1 MPGGVKVQFDAKDLA
16 AVREDR
22 FVGQGK
28 VGWCQRNV
36 VLWPSKGKG
45 EIWSRKGGRGR
56 RGDPIMLKRVV
67 LLTQTLCKKPNKNED
82 KNETESS
89 LR

>member
-1 MPGGVKVQFDAKDLA
+1 MPVGVKVQFDAKDLA
-16 AVREDR
+16 AVREGR

-45 EIWSRKGGRGR
+45 RFGLARV
-56 RGDPIMLKRVV
+56 GDPTMLKRV
-67 LLTQTLCKKPNKNED
+67 LLYKLCTNKNED
-82 KNETESS
+82 KNEAESS

>member
-1 MPGGVKVQFDAKDLA
+1 MPVGVKVQFDAKDLA

-45 EIWSRKGGRGR
+45 RFGLARG
-56 RGDPIMLKRVV
+56 GDPIMLKRV
-67 LLTQTLCKKPNKNED
+67 LLYKLCTNKKED
-82 KNETESS
+82 KNEAESS

>member
-1 MPGGVKVQFDAKDLA
+1 MPVGVKVQFDAKDLA
-16 AVREDR
+16 AVREYR

-45 EIWSRKGGRGR
+45 RFGLARG
-56 RGDPIMLKRVV
+56 GDPIMLKTV
-67 LLTQTLCKKPNKNED
+67 LLYKLCTNKKED
-82 KNETESS
+82 KNEAESS

>member
-45 EIWSRKGGRGR
+45 GDLVSQGGGGR

>member
-45 EIWSRKGGRGR
+45 EIWSRKGGRSDNAEKG
-56 RGDPIMLKRVV
+56 GPPSTNFVQEAK
-67 LLTQTLCKKPNKNED
+67 
-82 KNETESS
+82 
-89 LR
+89 

>member
-1 MPGGVKVQFDAKDLA
+1 MPVGVKVQFDAKDLA
-16 AVREDR
+16 AVREGR

-45 EIWSRKGGRGR
+45 RFGLAR

-67 LLTQTLCKKPNKNED
+67 LLTQTLYKRPNKNED
-82 KNETESS
+82 KNKAESS

>member
-1 MPGGVKVQFDAKDLA
+1 MPVGVKVQFDAKDL
-16 AVREDR
+16 VREDR

-45 EIWSRKGGRGR
+45 EIWSRKGGEG
-56 RGDPIMLKRVV
+56 GSDNAEKGGPHNINFVQVAK
-67 LLTQTLCKKPNKNED
+67 
-82 KNETESS
+82 
-89 LR
+89 

>member
-1 MPGGVKVQFDAKDLA
+1 MPVGVKVQFDAKDL
-16 AVREDR
+16 VREDR

-45 EIWSRKGGRGR
+45 RFGLASQGGEGGGAIR
-56 RGDPIMLKRVV
+56 
-67 LLTQTLCKKPNKNED
+67 
-82 KNETESS
+82 
-89 LR
+89 

>member
-1 MPGGVKVQFDAKDLA
+1 MPAGVKVQFDAKDLA

-45 EIWSRKGGRGR
+45 EIWSRKGRGR
-56 RGDPIMLKRVV
+56 RGDPIMLKGVV
-67 LLTQTLCKKPNKNED
+67 LTHTLCKKPNKNED

>member
-1 MPGGVKVQFDAKDLA
+1 MPGGVKVQFDAKDL
-16 AVREDR
+16 VREDR

-45 EIWSRKGGRGR
+45 EIWSRKGGGEEGR
-56 RGDPIMLKRVV
+56 SDNAEKDG
-67 LLTQTLCKKPNKNED
+67 PNTNFVQEAK
-82 KNETESS
+82 
-89 LR
+89 

>member
-1 MPGGVKVQFDAKDLA
+1 MPVGVKVQFDAKDLA

-45 EIWSRKGGRGR
+45 EIWSCKG
-56 RGDPIMLKRVV
+56 GDPIMLKRV
-67 LLTQTLCKKPNKNED
+67 LLYKLCTNKKED
-82 KNETESS
+82 KNEAESS

>member
-1 MPGGVKVQFDAKDLA
+1 MPVGVKVQFDAKDL
-16 AVREDR
+16 VREDR

-45 EIWSRKGGRGR
+45 GDLVSQGGSDNAEKGG
-56 RGDPIMLKRVV
+56 
-67 LLTQTLCKKPNKNED
+67 TPNTNFVQEAK
-82 KNETESS
+82 
-89 LR
+89 

>member
-1 MPGGVKVQFDAKDLA
+1 MPVGVKVQFDAKDL
-16 AVREDR
+16 VREDR

-45 EIWSRKGGRGR
+45 GFGLANGGRGR
-56 RGDPIMLKRVV
+56 RDDPIMLKRVV
-67 LLTQTLCKKPNKNED
+67 LTQTLCKKPNKNED
-82 KNETESS
+82 KNELDSS

>member
-1 MPGGVKVQFDAKDLA
+1 MPVGVKVQFDAKDLA

-56 RGDPIMLKRVV
+56 RGDQI
-67 LLTQTLCKKPNKNED
+67 LTQTLCKKPNKKKD
-82 KNETESS
+82 KIKIK
-89 LR
+89 LRAA